1 MISIKVLS
9 YKRRIKHNDK
19 DNISDD
25 ISDIYSKI
33 FEYQIPVIIFPSI
46 FLQSQSKRLT
56 FGPKINKNMS
66 IVTGLNHLLYYI
78 TKCYNLYILIQL
90 DNI

>member
-9 YKRRIKHNDK
+9 YKRRIQHNDK

-46 FLQSQSKRLT
+46 FLRSQSKRLT
-56 FGPKINKNMS
+56 FGPKINKNMP
-66 IVTGLNHLLYYI
+66 IVTVLNHLLYYI
-78 TKCYNLYILIQL
+78 TKC
-90 DNI
+90 